1 MSWPGRPRQIHAFC
15 RSRSPEARSAYCAT
29 PAYGG
34 TSASVHRTGPF
45 RCERRPVSR
54 GSSYLGSV
62 TSEGDPWA
70 DREGPYSLPR
80 YVTEPPAKEFFIPY
94 VNGPAEAEDLWSR
107 FAARHPTSRRVY
119 SLTYTHDN
127 QKIEV
132 QVGQERKVYS
142 RRGGR
147 DGYAASA
154 DFDRRGKREGST
166 VLAIVD
172 AGAVIEIWTVLLSGR
187 WANPSIVDPWA
198 LESIQYF
205 KPPAP

>member
-1 MSWPGRPRQIHAFC
+1 M
-15 RSRSPEARSAYCAT
+15 SRSGFY
-29 PAYGG
+29 
-34 TSASVHRTGPF
+34 F
-45 RCERRPVSR
+45 
-54 GSSYLGSV
+54 GSV

-80 YVTEPPAKEFFIPY
+80 YVTEQPTKDFFIPY

-107 FAARHPTSRRVY
+107 CAARHPASRRVY

-132 QVGQERKVYS
+132 QIGQERKVY
-142 RRGGR
+142 RRKGGRGG
-147 DGYAASA
+147 YAPSA

-172 AGAVIEIWTVLLSGR
+172 AGVVIEIWTVLLSGR

-198 LESIQYF
+198 LKSIQYF

>member
-1 MSWPGRPRQIHAFC
+1 M
-15 RSRSPEARSAYCAT
+15 
-29 PAYGG
+29 
-34 TSASVHRTGPF
+34 
-45 RCERRPVSR
+45 SR
-54 GSSYLGSV
+54 GSSYPGSV
-62 TSEGDPWA
+62 TSDGDPWA

-80 YVTEPPAKEFFIPY
+80 YVTEQPTKGFFIPY
-94 VNGPAEAEDLWSR
+94 VNGPAEAEDQWSR
-107 FAARHPTSRRVY
+107 FAARHPATRRVC
-119 SLTYTHDN
+119 SLTYTHNN

-147 DGYAASA
+147 GGYVPSA
-154 DFDRRGKREGST
+154 GFDRRGKREGST

-172 AGAVIEIWTVLLSGR
+172 AGAVIEIWSVLLSGR

-198 LESIQYF
+198 LERIQYF